1 MSRKE
6 NVLNAFLSGEEL
18 TAKQIAARF
27 NVANPTALVSDLRM
41 SGYPVYLNSG
51 TKDTRGRVRSAKYRL
66 GNASRSVIAAGYKAL
81 ASA

>member
-41 SGYPVYLNSG
+41 SGYPVYLNNG
-51 TKDTRGRVRSAKYRL
+51 TKDARGRVRSAKYRL
-66 GNASRSVIAAGYKAL
+66 GSASRAVIAAGYKAL